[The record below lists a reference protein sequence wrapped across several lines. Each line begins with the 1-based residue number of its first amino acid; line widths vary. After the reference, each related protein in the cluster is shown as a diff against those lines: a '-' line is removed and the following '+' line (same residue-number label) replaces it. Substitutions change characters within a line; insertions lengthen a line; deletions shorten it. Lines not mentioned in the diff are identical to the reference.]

1 MVRVAR
7 AGSWRRFG
15 VALVLSVG
23 LASLL
28 QSEPARAAGKRSSD
42 AVASPTSPAARPAS
56 AAKRSARPDARDSRS
71 GSASRASAARRT
83 TPAARSSGSKSA
95 GTAKAGTSRT
105 KSVAKTRAKNRR
117 VTRVTSRKVVPARPS
132 IGHAFGLH
140 DVADPLSLESAV
152 ALVLDQRS
160 GKILFEKN
168 SHAVLPIASISKL
181 MTAVV
186 VLEAALPMNEMLEI
200 SAADVDT
207 ERNTTSR
214 LRTGTRLSRG
224 ELLHL
229 ALMSSENRAANALGR
244 HYPGGLAAF
253 VARMNDKAA
262 ELGME
267 HSNFVEPTGLSS
279 SNVSSARDLALLVQ
293 AAFRHP
299 LIREYSTASAL
310 SVDTGYRTVNYRN
323 TNRLI
328 GRDDWEIGL
337 QKTGFISEAGNCLVM
352 QARIDDRPLVFV
364 LLDAQGRRA
373 RIGDA
378 NRIRNWL
385 ERTILPDLPGG
396 QQHTSSPPAIDA
408 APDAD
413 AAPAQTSA

>member
-1 MVRVAR
+1 MFRVAL
-7 AGSWRRFG
+7 AGGWRRFG
-15 VALVLSVG
+15 VALILSVG
-23 LASLL
+23 LVSML
-28 QSEPARAAGKRSSD
+28 QPARAAEKRSSD
-42 AVASPTSPAARPAS
+42 PAARPAS
-56 AAKRSARPDARDSRS
+56 PAVKSANAAKRSPRAVAGTPKAATA
-71 GSASRASAARRT
+71 SASRRASPTVRAA
-83 TPAARSSGSKSA
+83 GKSA
-95 GTAKAGTSRT
+95 TSARAAAHRTRPVARARTKNRPVARATSRI
-105 KSVAKTRAKNRR
+105 
-117 VTRVTSRKVVPARPS
+117 VVPARPS

-160 GKILFEKN
+160 GEILFEKN
-168 SHAVLPIASISKL
+168 SRAVLPIASISKL

-229 ALMSSENRAANALGR
+229 ALMSSENRAAHALGR

-267 HSNFVEPTGLSS
+267 SSNFVEPTGLSS

-293 AAFRHP
+293 AAFRYP

-364 LLDAQGRRA
+364 LLDAQGRGA

-378 NRIRNWL
+378 NRLRNWL
-385 ERTILPDLPGG
+385 ERTMPPELPGG
-396 QQHTSSPPAIDA
+396 MQHTSNPPAIEAD
-408 APDAD
+408 PDTEAV
-413 AAPAQTSA
+413 PAQTSV